1 MSLHAPCPTAL
12 REHIYTHSCAC
23 VQGMSGMGGGMTGDL
38 EKAAKKEATKQ
49 HETRRRRRRQEKR
62 EAENANRAAEATARG
77 EL

>member
-1 MSLHAPCPTAL
+1 
-12 REHIYTHSCAC
+12 
-23 VQGMSGMGGGMTGDL
+23 MTGDL